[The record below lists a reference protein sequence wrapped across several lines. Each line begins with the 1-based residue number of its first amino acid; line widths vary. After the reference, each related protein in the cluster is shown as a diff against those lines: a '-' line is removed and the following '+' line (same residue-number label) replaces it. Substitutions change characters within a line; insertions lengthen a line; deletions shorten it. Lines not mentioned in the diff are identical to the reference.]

1 MAGNLA
7 EACYQPHGR
16 PMRRLALAASLI
28 AFAAGTAGAAT
39 MTEVEKTRYRESCT
53 ATAGQTFPLTIVSGF
68 CNCSLEKIQA
78 ELAPLPVDASG
89 TEPLP
94 DETLGRIMRQCA
106 EAAASQ

>member
-1 MAGNLA
+1 
-7 EACYQPHGR
+7 
-16 PMRRLALAASLI
+16 MRRLVLAASLI
-28 AFAAGTAGAAT
+28 ALAAGSAAAAT
-39 MTEVEKTRYRESCT
+39 MTEAEKTRYRDSCT
-53 ATAGQTFPLTIVSGF
+53 TTAGQTFPMTIVTGF

-106 EAAASQ
+106 EAAAAN